1 MGYFKLSLDGFCC
14 HFSTLIDPRVIN
26 HNTRHEMKDILI
38 ISLLAVICGADS
50 WIDIELFGNCKKEWL
65 ATFLSL
71 PNGIPSHD
79 TFRRFYSILDAKEF
93 ELCFISWIATLVE
106 KHQGEI
112 IAIDGKTS
120 RRSLDE
126 NKGLK
131 ALHLVSAW
139 ASDNGIVLGQVK
151 CGDKGGEIAAM
162 EALLKVLDL
171 NNVTVT
177 MDAMGC
183 QKKLAAQIIGKGG
196 DYMLAAKGNQGTLHD
211 KIKTIFE
218 KAELMQFNAMVYS
231 HDTQVDK
238 GHGRVE
244 QRDCTVFH
252 VMYVPEFKEKWVG
265 LNSLIK
271 IKSEVFKHG
280 QTSTQTRY
288 FISSLLPD
296 AATCAHAIRQ
306 HWRVENSLHWC
317 LDMSFNDDYA
327 RARTGH
333 SAENF
338 AVLRRLALNLLKKDN
353 SRKASIKGKRKIG
366 GWDNSF
372 LEHLLKLVKS

>member
-1 MGYFKLSLDGFCC
+1 MSFESVYS
-14 HFSTLIDPRVIN
+14 HFSTLIDPRIIN

-50 WIDIELFGNCKKEWL
+50 WVDIELFGSCKRVWL
-65 ATFLSL
+65 EGFLSL

-79 TFRRFYSILDAKEF
+79 TFRRFYSMLDAKEF
-93 ELCFISWIATLVE
+93 ELCFMSWIASLVE
-106 KHQGEI
+106 KHHGEI

-120 RRSLDE
+120 RRSLDDGR
-126 NKGLK
+126 GLK

-139 ASDNGIVLGQVK
+139 ASENGVVLGQVK
-151 CGDKGGEIAAM
+151 CGDKGGEIGAM

-171 NNVTVT
+171 KNTTVT

-183 QKKLAAQIIGKGG
+183 QRKLASQIIEKGG
-196 DYMLAAKGNQGTLHD
+196 HYMLATKGNQGTLHE
-211 KIKTIFE
+211 KIKAIFD
-218 KAELMQFNAMVYS
+218 KAEQIQFKAMVYS
-231 HDTQVDK
+231 QDTQFDK

-252 VMYVPEFKEKWVG
+252 IMYAPEFKEKWAG
-265 LNSLIK
+265 LTSLVK
-271 IKSEVFKHG
+271 IKSEVYKQG
-280 QTSTQTRY
+280 KTTSQTRY
-288 FISSLLPD
+288 YISSLPPD
-296 AATCAHAIRQ
+296 AAICAHAIRQ
-306 HWRVENSLHWC
+306 HWGVENCLHWC

-327 RARTGH
+327 RARMGN

-338 AVLRRLALNLLKKDN
+338 AVLRRIALNLLKKDT

-372 LEHLLKLVKS
+372 LEQLLNLSNNRSA

>member
-1 MGYFKLSLDGFCC
+1 MSLDALFS

-50 WIDIELFGNCKKEWL
+50 WVDIELFGNCKKDWL
-65 ATFLSL
+65 DTFLNL

-93 ELCFISWIATLVE
+93 EICFMSWITTLVE
-106 KHQGEI
+106 KQKGEI

-126 NKGLK
+126 SKGLK

-139 ASDNGIVLGQVK
+139 ASENGIVLGQVK
-151 CGDKGGEIAAM
+151 CGDKGGEIGAM

-171 NNVTVT
+171 KNVTVT

-183 QKKLAAQIIGKGG
+183 QKKLAAQIIEKGG
-196 DYMLAAKGNQGTLHD
+196 HYMLATKGNQGALHD

-244 QRDCTVFH
+244 QRDCTVVH
-252 VMYVPEFKEKWVG
+252 VMYAPEFKEKWVG

-288 FISSLLPD
+288 FISSLPPD

-306 HWRVENSLHWC
+306 HWGVENSLHWC
-317 LDMSFNDDYA
+317 LDMSFNDDYS
-327 RARTGH
+327 RARIGN

-338 AVLRRLALNLLKKDN
+338 AVLRRIALNLLKKDN

-372 LEHLLKLVKS
+372 LEHLLKLVKN